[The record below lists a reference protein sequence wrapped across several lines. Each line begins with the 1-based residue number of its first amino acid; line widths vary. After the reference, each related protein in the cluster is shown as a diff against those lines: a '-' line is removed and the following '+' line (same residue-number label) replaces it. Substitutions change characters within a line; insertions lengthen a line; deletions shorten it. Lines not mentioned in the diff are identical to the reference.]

1 MAKITCEIPI
11 RTVSELNCNEH
22 WTKKA
27 KRHRQQKFFVRAALK
42 HAIKQVTLPCKVT
55 VTRLADGT
63 LDAHDNL
70 PASMK
75 WIVDAIADL
84 LKPNMAPGRADDDKG
99 IIIAYAQSKQAKM
112 AIRIEIEYGGS

>member
-11 RTVSELNCNEH
+11 RTVSELNCTEH

-27 KRHRQQKFFVRAALK
+27 KRHRQQKFFVREALK

-55 VTRLADGT
+55 VTRLAERT

-70 PASMK
+70 PGSLK
-75 WIVDAIADL
+75 YCLDSICELLRPDL
-84 LKPNMAPGRADDDKG
+84 APGKADDSKD

-112 AIRIEIEYGGS
+112 GIRIEIEYE

>member
-1 MAKITCEIPI
+1 MPKITCEIPI

-27 KRHRQQKFFVRAALK
+27 KRHRQQKFFVREALK
-42 HAIKQVTLPCKVT
+42 HVIKQVTLPCKVT
-55 VTRLADGT
+55 VTRLAERT
-63 LDAHDNL
+63 LDSHDNL
-70 PASMK
+70 PSSVK
-75 WIVDAIADL
+75 YPIDAICELLRPDL
-84 LKPNMAPGRADDDKG
+84 APGRADDDKG